1 MKLICPRCCADIRNV
16 ECGSCSY
23 YHTAENYQAEKF
35 QKSGGRS
42 FVMELDETVEKEVDK
57 ALGEIEK
64 KRLAKAEKILAPL
77 FQSHPDNHYVHYG
90 MGALN
95 AFKGENRKA
104 IDHFQKAIE
113 IFPYFVEA
121 HYNLGIAYKKEV
133 NIAGMVRAFRKV
145 VRLAEPDELV
155 YSEAIGM
162 LSFLGQSVRD
172 VNGTDL
178 DTFIRAQDIFEIG
191 MRLMENGEWE
201 KAVEAYKECLA
212 LNASTPQPYGNMG
225 ICYAKMGK
233 KEDAIDAFDRALGID
248 PDYELAM
255 VNKAFIEALA
265 PGEKLDAQMRTI
277 EYYKDYKE
285 KNRSYVEDI
294 TKEMKGLLGEPS
306 SKMRE

>member
-16 ECGSCSY
+16 ECDSCSY
-23 YHTAENYQAEKF
+23 YHAAENYQAEKF
-35 QKSGGRS
+35 QKSGGRG
-42 FVMELDETVEKEVDK
+42 FVIELDETVEKEVDK

-64 KRLAKAEKILAPL
+64 KRFAKAEKILAPL
-77 FQSHPDNHYVHYG
+77 FQSHPDNHYIHYG

-133 NIAGMVRAFRKV
+133 NIAGMVRALRKV
-145 VRLAEPDELV
+145 VRLAEPDDLV
-155 YSEAIGM
+155 YREAKEM
-162 LSFLGQSVRD
+162 LSFMAQSVRK

-191 MRLMENGEWE
+191 MRFMEKGEWE
-201 KAVEAYKECLA
+201 KAVEAYTKSLA
-212 LNASTPQPYGNMG
+212 LNASTPQPFGNMG

-233 KEDAIDAFDRALGID
+233 KEEAIAAFDRALAID

-255 VNKAFIEALA
+255 VNKALTEVLA

-277 EYYKDYKE
+277 EYYKDYNE
-285 KNRSYVEDI
+285 KNRSYIEEF
-294 TKEMKGLLGEPS
+294 TKEMKGLMEGPS
-306 SKMRE
+306 AKM